1 MKLAINQPY
10 FFPYLGYF
18 SLIDNVDEFILFD
31 TPQFIRHGWIER
43 NQILKPTG
51 EPLYIKVPLI
61 KHKRETPII
70 DIQIRNSENWQDKI
84 FAQLVPYK
92 KWAPFYFEVVN
103 LLKEIFSFETDSI
116 TELNYHSLT
125 KVCEYIG
132 IKTPIKIWS
141 KMNVEIGEVREA
153 DEWALKIC
161 KALKADTYIN
171 PKDGISFFD
180 VKKYQ
185 KENIN
190 IQFLDF
196 KVEEYTQLNNEFTPY
211 MSIIDVM
218 MFNDK
223 KSIIEMLSNF
233 KYL

>member
-1 MKLAINQPY
+1 LTLAINQPY

-18 SLIDNVDEFILFD
+18 ALIENVDEFILFD

-51 EPLYIKVPLI
+51 DPLYIKVPLI

-70 DIQIRNSENWQDKI
+70 EIQIRNSENWKEKI
-84 FAQLVPYK
+84 LAQLVPYK
-92 KWAPFYFEVVN
+92 KRAPFYFNVVK
-103 LLKEIFSFETDSI
+103 LLNEIFSFDTDSI
-116 TELNYHSLT
+116 AELNYHSLT
-125 KVCEYIG
+125 KVCDYIG

-141 KMNVEIGEVREA
+141 KLNVQIGEVKSA
-153 DEWALKIC
+153 DEWALQIC

-171 PKDGISFFD
+171 PKDGVSFFN
-180 VKKYQ
+180 VTKYR
-185 KENIN
+185 KENID
-190 IQFLDF
+190 IKFLDF
-196 KVEEYTQLNNEFTPY
+196 EIEEYTQFDNKFTPC

-223 KSIIEMLSNF
+223 EEIRNMLSNF